1 MQGIHIQGGIANDRQ
16 QYSNRFKYY
25 VSLLQ
30 HYANMKALSK
40 GKQIHGHMLLIGFDQ
55 SVSIGFVLVS
65 MYATHGSMADTYFI
79 DFEP

>member
-1 MQGIHIQGGIANDRQ
+1 MIDNNILFV
-16 QYSNRFKYY
+16 SNIY

-40 GKQIHGHMLLIGFDQ
+40 GKKIHGHMLLIDFDQ
-55 SVSIGFVLVS
+55 SVSIGFVLVR
-65 MYATHGSMADTYFI
+65 MYAMQGSMTDTDFI